1 MQASLSD
8 KPSGLK
14 TPRVQ
19 HSVFIERFW
28 SHHEDTRS
36 RAGMGLAT
44 TSGYAYPDSWQ
55 IRWQNVSFVMSLHLP
70 VSEETR
76 INIDDCE
83 WWAWVDL
90 NHRPRPYQ
98 GRALAT

>member
-1 MQASLSD
+1 VQASLGE

-36 RAGMGLAT
+36 RAGMLLVT

-55 IRWQNVSFVMSLHLP
+55 IVGKAFLL
-70 VSEETR
+70 
-76 INIDDCE
+76 
-83 WWAWVDL
+83 
-90 NHRPRPYQ
+90 
-98 GRALAT
+98 